1 MARRHRRHH
10 RLIAML
16 APLAL
21 MLLLVACGGDDDSNT
36 EAAGT
41 EATDG
46 NGSDPTTTEAAAPE
60 LSGEPVKIGSIYPIS
75 SASISFPDLEYMA
88 EIAVEVVNANG
99 GIHGRPLEWDH
110 CDDKSDPNVAAT
122 CADQIIKQ
130 DKVIAL
136 IESVGIQGGVIW
148 PHITENNVIN
158 WFNVPI
164 WPEDGNSELSY
175 PAGLGIQGHQT
186 VGTLVEDGEFEKV
199 RCMVSEN
206 PLADIICGFAKAS
219 LAEKGIT
226 DFEIIKYPG
235 GTTSFQPFA
244 TKVLSDGA
252 DAVTVVGA
260 DSVTAP
266 VTQALADAGAEVTL
280 LLPSTTV
287 GSNTLEVAAETGLEL
302 RVSGTWGVDEE
313 FFPARAEMLANIEK
327 YADEVGAPDGFDIV
341 SDNAINMYLGIL
353 TFAEAMNGAD
363 EVSVEAFQ
371 EYVAANPVVTGMAPP
386 IDWSKPG
393 PIETSPRVVT
403 VYTTPET
410 VEDGKLRSSSKTFLS
425 GFPGVG
431 EATVD

>member
-1 MARRHRRHH
+1 MSRRHKHH
-10 RLIAML
+10 RRFATLLVPMALI
-16 APLAL
+16 
-21 MLLLVACGGDDDSNT
+21 LLLAACGSDDDST
-36 EAAGT
+36 AEADGT
-41 EATDG
+41 EATDD
-46 NGSDPTTTEAAAPE
+46 NGSDTTEAPAPE

-75 SASISFPDLEYMA
+75 SAAISFPELEYMA

-136 IESVGIQGGVIW
+136 IESVGLQGSVVW
-148 PHITENNVIN
+148 PHIIENNVIN

-175 PAGLGIQGHQT
+175 PAGLGIYAHQG

-206 PLADIICGFAKAS
+206 PLADVICGFAQAA
-219 LAEKGIT
+219 LAEKGIS
-226 DFEIIKYPG
+226 DFGVIKYPG

-244 TKVLSDGA
+244 TKVLADGA
-252 DAVTVVGA
+252 DAVVVVGA

-287 GSNTLEVAAETGLEL
+287 GNDTLGVADESGLEL
-302 RVSGTWGVDEE
+302 RVSGSWGVDDEL
-313 FFPARAEMLANIEK
+313 FPARAEMLANVEK
-327 YADEVGAPDGFDIV
+327 YAGKVGAPDGFDTL
-341 SDNAINMYLGIL
+341 SDNAINMYLGII

-393 PIETSPRVVT
+393 PIGTSPRVVT
-403 VYTTPET
+403 VYSTPET
-410 VEDGKLRSSSKTFLS
+410 VEDGKLRSSSKTFVS